1 MNKGTA
7 AADYRLDGA
16 VSFETMA
23 RIRAEGEAAIA
34 AAGEHAIMD
43 LSGLEH
49 GNSVTVAL
57 LMAWLRAAESA
68 GKELVFTAAPAE
80 LINIIELSGMTS
92 VLPLAEVPH
101 E

>member
-1 MNKGTA
+1 MSA

-23 RIRAEGEAAIA
+23 EIRAQGEAAIA
-34 AAGEHAIMD
+34 EAGERAVVD
-43 LSGLEH
+43 LSGLKH

-57 LMAWLRAAESA
+57 LMAWLRAAERD
-68 GKELVFTAAPAE
+68 GKEVVFIAAPVE
-80 LINIIELSGMTS
+80 LVNIIELSGMTS
-92 VLPLAEVPH
+92 VLPLAEAPH